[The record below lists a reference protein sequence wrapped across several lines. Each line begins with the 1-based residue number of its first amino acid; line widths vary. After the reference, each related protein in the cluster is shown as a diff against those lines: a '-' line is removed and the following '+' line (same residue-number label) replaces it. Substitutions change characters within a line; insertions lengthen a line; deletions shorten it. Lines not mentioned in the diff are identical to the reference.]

1 MNLIVCIVIEYI
13 IFNCKDAVYKPL
25 DQSLDQYYKKL
36 VDIYTKIPLIK
47 KNINL
52 NINTKYLLNNLTIEL
67 AS

>member
-1 MNLIVCIVIEYI
+1 MTDGLVKIPKIPKKLRLNI
-13 IFNCKDAVYKPL
+13 INQQNKIGQIKF
-25 DQSLDQYYKKL
+25 YKKL
-36 VDIYTKIPLIK
+36 VNIYTKIPLMK

>member
-1 MNLIVCIVIEYI
+1 MV
-13 IFNCKDAVYKPL
+13 KPL
-25 DQSLDQYYKKL
+25 DQYPDQFYKKL
-36 VDIYTKIPLIK
+36 VNIYTKIPFIK

>member
-1 MNLIVCIVIEYI
+1 MV
-13 IFNCKDAVYKPL
+13 KPL
-25 DQSLDQYYKKL
+25 DPPLEKFYKKL
-36 VDIYTKIPLIK
+36 VNIYTKIPLMK